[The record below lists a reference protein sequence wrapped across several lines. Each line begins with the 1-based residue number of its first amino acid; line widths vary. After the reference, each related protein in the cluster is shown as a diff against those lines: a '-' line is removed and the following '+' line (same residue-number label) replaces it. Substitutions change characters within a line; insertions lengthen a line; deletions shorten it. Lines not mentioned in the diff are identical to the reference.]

1 VSHPTDIELIAWLDG
16 EERSTPEHGEIA
28 CHVMA
33 CTTCAGLLLAQ
44 GDAAYELLRTSWREL
59 TP

>member
-1 VSHPTDIELIAWLDG
+1 VSHPTDLELAQWLDG
-16 EERSTPEHGEIA
+16 DLREGPEHGEVARHVLA
-28 CHVMA
+28 CA
-33 CTTCAGLLLAQ
+33 TCAGLLLAQ